1 MCINAL
7 LKLGRKL
14 AMMSKRRSNPA
25 KKSGIS
31 PYQRHQ
37 KKPYRY
43 SAEYYAW
50 RRSVVA
56 KAKSGNK
63 YAQQNEREYV

>member
-1 MCINAL
+1 MCVRAL
-7 LKLGRKL
+7 LKLGRKI
-14 AMMSKRRSNPA
+14 AMMKRRSNPA
-25 KKSGIS
+25 KKSGMS

-50 RRSVVA
+50 RRNVVA
-56 KAKSGNK
+56 GAKRGNK
-63 YAQQNEREYV
+63 YAAENQKEYV